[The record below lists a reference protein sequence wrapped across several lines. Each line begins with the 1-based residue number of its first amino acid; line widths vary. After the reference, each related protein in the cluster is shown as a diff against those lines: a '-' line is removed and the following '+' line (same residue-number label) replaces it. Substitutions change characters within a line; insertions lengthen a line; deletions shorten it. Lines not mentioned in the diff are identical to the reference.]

1 MTVNAAAN
9 PSTVAPSCAAFNL
22 IDTKLYVTV
31 VTLSKKK
38 WLKCRWQLT
47 VQPQNN
53 NLNYLIHPTFTNVN
67 RFFFFF
73 LSLERIAGENVTSK
87 DQRDSF

>member
-1 MTVNAAAN
+1 MINCEVELILTWSKNCVLAYMTVNAAAN

-38 WLKCRWQLT
+38 MTQMQMTTDC
-47 VQPQNN
+47 
-53 NLNYLIHPTFTNVN
+53 
-67 RFFFFF
+67 
-73 LSLERIAGENVTSK
+73 STSK
-87 DQRDSF
+87 